1 MSSVSDLITKAKHFD
16 ADTVSYKPASVN
28 KRGGKN
34 VSCTIKNSPIVL
46 QFPLML
52 CWGVNERVD
61 ENSGRVSYDLS
72 LDFRNETSATRAM
85 LANLKKFEKKI
96 KEDSILSLSILRR
109 RMIAENL
116 IMIVHLVSSLS

>member
-1 MSSVSDLITKAKHFD
+1 MYRPLPDGL
-16 ADTVSYKPASVN
+16 
-28 KRGGKN
+28 
-34 VSCTIKNSPIVL
+34 TIKNSPIVL

-85 LANLKKFEKKI
+85 LANLKKFEKRY
-96 KEDSILSLSILRR
+96 SRYS
-109 RMIAENL
+109 
-116 IMIVHLVSSLS
+116 SSLACCVNCMYMSRSSP